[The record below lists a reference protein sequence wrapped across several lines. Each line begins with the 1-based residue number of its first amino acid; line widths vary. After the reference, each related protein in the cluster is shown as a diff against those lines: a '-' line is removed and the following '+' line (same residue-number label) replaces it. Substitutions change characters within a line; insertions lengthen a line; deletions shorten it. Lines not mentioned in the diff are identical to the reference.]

1 MSGYYVGL
9 NSCGGSGSGELPRDD
24 GGQDGRSR
32 GDLNQDL
39 CNFAESNPA
48 AAAGIAVLLGY
59 PGLDAAVRGRC
70 TFR

>member
-32 GDLNQDL
+32 GDLIQDL

-48 AAAGIAVLLGY
+48 AGRR
-59 PGLDAAVRGRC
+59 DCSTVRISRS
-70 TFR
+70 